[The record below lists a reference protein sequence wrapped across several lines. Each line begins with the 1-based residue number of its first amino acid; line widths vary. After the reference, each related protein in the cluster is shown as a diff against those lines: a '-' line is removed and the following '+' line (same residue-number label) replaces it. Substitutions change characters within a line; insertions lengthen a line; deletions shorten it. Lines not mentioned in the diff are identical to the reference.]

1 MFLTTEE
8 FLNGGLPVSDDIS
21 TYEVEEAIS
30 MVEDYFIRPRLTDE
44 NFIELEAYND
54 LPAAE
59 QDPNDDEYILIHGG
73 AIDNKRYA
81 GLKKAEKYLVFA
93 WMGVNLNRL
102 TRFSTVEKNSE
113 YSKSADQSNLERQ
126 MRLNHEIGEQFL
138 KEVMSYYNITWDC
151 TLPNIL
157 DGLF

>member
-1 MFLTTEE
+1 MFLTIEE

-44 NFIELEAYND
+44 HFIELEAYND
-54 LPAAE
+54 QTE
-59 QDPNDDEYILIHGG
+59 QDPEDDEYILINGG

-93 WMGVNLNRL
+93 WLGVNMNRL
-102 TRFSTVEKNSE
+102 TRYSTVEKNSE
-113 YSKSADQSNLERQ
+113 YSKSANTDNLERQ

-138 KEVMSYYNITWDC
+138 KEVMSYYNIDWDC
-151 TLPNIL
+151 SLPNIL

>member
-59 QDPNDDEYILIHGG
+59 QDPNDDEYILINGG
-73 AIDNKRYA
+73 TIDTKRYA

-113 YSKSADQSNLERQ
+113 YSKSADRDNLERQ

-138 KEVMSYYNITWDC
+138 KEVMSYYNIDWDC

-157 DGLF
+157 DTLF